1 MLCQQMKTKRRHSR
15 HNLQKNIFI
24 RIVSL
29 FLSITISDAFNLHTN
44 IIINDINHHQIHHVS
59 YRGVR
64 IKTQQLFSASPNS
77 EFLYNLDAI
86 EDEIIR
92 VKPLNK
98 KSSKKSKSQKKK
110 AKTEVVGQGTLPTE
124 PTAKKNK
131 KKGNNKSIKS
141 IVSAESTSDMPP
153 WLSQY
158 ENEDFSSPYHLSEE
172 LQSVSYEKQQQQ
184 NTEIQRLQLALNG
197 IIQHEYPSSSDAI
210 IPYFTP
216 SEIHEIM
223 DSIRVASDGNISL
236 MKGCADF
243 LYLMLTLEEE
253 VSSTLNIDEP
263 YMTQAV
269 INSHSI
275 MTRDVLV
282 AAAFHYCDCV
292 RARKAGVYDYARQAL
307 GMKHELTRLPLAEEV
322 ENDKSIVVK
331 GGTMS
336 RRTQLNSSIESYGEE
351 ITQIATSAATL
362 KRAEIMATTIKS
374 KGIGKIKSQSK
385 TSQQTNVD
393 AEILRSFMVSL
404 SEDWRALVIRSA
416 ACLYRLK
423 GISDG
428 SNVDDGELSGSIV
441 LSKSTVSVAK
451 DALRVHAPLAQRL
464 GMQRLKSELENCAF
478 KILYPR
484 QFAVASSLYRDM
496 DEMKTIVEV
505 LTTRIEQLLRSD
517 PMFAAQIQ
525 DVTVTSRV
533 KEPYSLWKKMIRIRK
548 QAIDEA
554 KEKRKGGSPR
564 SPPSLKWVPDT
575 IALRVVLSAAR
586 TSSLEDDESL
596 RTREKLLCY
605 YALQLIESIWVESEA
620 NERKDYIK
628 NPKPNGYQSLHY
640 TAKLVIV
647 GEEWPFEVQIRSE
660 EMHRIAEFGV
670 AAHWDYKHK
679 PKMMLP
685 AAQESTP
692 PMLAL
697 PSSEQVAIT
706 SSSSLVTARKK
717 KKGRVASYIEA
728 LAKSREAIVQNNVFV
743 FLSSTESALDGT
755 IISVNSSAKVSD
767 VLKQYVKLDR
777 DDDDSLD
784 LDEIVVYQNGVR
796 VRLDTLEKELS
807 NGDVLTVTSG
817 ILYIN

>member
-1 MLCQQMKTKRRHSR
+1 MLCQQMKTKRHHSR
-15 HNLQKNIFI
+15 HNLQKKVFI
-24 RIVSL
+24 SIVSL

-44 IIINDINHHQIHHVS
+44 IIINDIHHHQFHHVS

-64 IKTQQLFSASPNS
+64 IKTQQQLFSAPPKDS
-77 EFLYNLDAI
+77 EINIDAI
-86 EDEIIR
+86 EDD

-98 KSSKKSKSQKKK
+98 KIKKSKSQKRK
-110 AKTEVVGQGTLPTE
+110 ARTEVIGQGTLPTE

-131 KKGNNKSIKS
+131 KKGNKSIKS
-141 IVSAESTSDMPP
+141 IVSAESIDMPP

-158 ENEDFSSPYHLSEE
+158 EDEDFASSYHLSKE
-172 LQSVSYEKQQQQ
+172 LQSVSYEEQQQQ
-184 NTEIQRLQLALNG
+184 NTEMQRLQLALNG
-197 IIQHEYPSSSDAI
+197 IIQHEYPSSTDAI

-223 DSIRVASDGNISL
+223 DSIRVASNGNTSL

-253 VSSTLNIDEP
+253 VSSTLNSDEP
-263 YMTQAV
+263 WDNTQAV

-307 GMKHELTRLPLAEEV
+307 EMKHEPTQLPLAEEV
-322 ENDKSIVVK
+322 DNDKSIVVK

-336 RRTQLNSSIESYGEE
+336 RRTQLKSSIESYGKK
-351 ITQIATSAATL
+351 ITQIATGAATL

-374 KGIGKIKSQSK
+374 KGMSKIKSQSK

-428 SNVDDGELSGSIV
+428 SNVDDGESSSTGSIT

-451 DALRVHAPLAQRL
+451 DALRVHAPLAQRI

-484 QFAVASSLYRDM
+484 QYAVATSLYRDM
-496 DEMKTIVEV
+496 DELNAIVQV

-548 QAIDEA
+548 QAADEA
-554 KEKRKGGSPR
+554 KSKDSKEAKGGSPR

-605 YALQLIESIWVESEA
+605 YALQLISNIWEESEA

-640 TAKLVIV
+640 TASLVIV

-670 AAHWDYKHK
+670 AAHFDYKHK
-679 PKMMLP
+679 PKKMLP
-685 AAQESTP
+685 AAQESTS

-697 PSSEQVAIT
+697 PPSEQVAIT
-706 SSSSLVTARKK
+706 SSSSLVPARKKK

-728 LAKSREAIVQNNVFV
+728 LTTSREAIKQNNVFV

-777 DDDDSLD
+777 DNDDDLD
-784 LDEIVVYQNGVR
+784 LDEVVIFQNGVR
-796 VRLDTLEKELS
+796 LKTLEKELS

-817 ILYIN
+817 ILDI

>member
-1 MLCQQMKTKRRHSR
+1 M
-15 HNLQKNIFI
+15 
-24 RIVSL
+24 
-29 FLSITISDAFNLHTN
+29 
-44 IIINDINHHQIHHVS
+44 
-59 YRGVR
+59 
-64 IKTQQLFSASPNS
+64 
-77 EFLYNLDAI
+77 
-86 EDEIIR
+86 
-92 VKPLNK
+92 
-98 KSSKKSKSQKKK
+98 
-110 AKTEVVGQGTLPTE
+110 PTE

-131 KKGNNKSIKS
+131 KKGNKSIK
-141 IVSAESTSDMPP
+141 IVYAESTSDMPP

-158 ENEDFSSPYHLSEE
+158 EDEDFTSSYHLSEE
-172 LQSVSYEKQQQQ
+172 LQSVSYEEHQQR

-197 IIQHEYPSSSDAI
+197 ILHHEYPSSTDAI

-223 DSIRVASDGNISL
+223 DSIRVASNGNTSL

-253 VSSTLNIDEP
+253 GLTSTLNSDEP
-263 YMTQAV
+263 YMTENLQGD
-269 INSHSI
+269 IKHHSI

-307 GMKHELTRLPLAEEV
+307 EMKHEMTRLPLATAEEV
-322 ENDKSIVVK
+322 DEVVRPAA
-331 GGTMS
+331 MD
-336 RRTQLNSSIESYGEE
+336 RRTQLNSSIEHYGEE
-351 ITQIATSAATL
+351 ITQIASGAATL
-362 KRAEIMATTIKS
+362 KRVEILATTIKS
-374 KGIGKIKSQSK
+374 KGIRKIKSQSK

-428 SNVDDGELSGSIV
+428 SNVDDGELSGSIT
-441 LSKSTVSVAK
+441 LSKSTISVAK
-451 DALRVHAPLAQRL
+451 DAFKIYAPIASRL

-484 QFAVASSLYRDM
+484 QYAVASSLYRDM
-496 DEMKTIVEV
+496 DEMKTVVQV

-533 KEPYSLWKKMIRIRK
+533 KEPYSLWKKMIRLRK
-548 QAIDEA
+548 QAADEV
-554 KEKRKGGSPR
+554 KKGKGSPQ

-575 IALRVVLSAAR
+575 IALRIVLSAAR

-605 YALQLIESIWVESEA
+605 YSLQLIENIWEESEA

-660 EMHRIAEFGV
+660 EMHHIAEFGV

-685 AAQESTP
+685 AATQESTS

-697 PSSEQVAIT
+697 PPSEQVATT
-706 SSSSLVTARKK
+706 SSSSLVPARKKK

-728 LAKSREAIVQNNVFV
+728 LATSREAMNNVFV
-743 FLSSTESALDGT
+743 FLSSTDSALDGK

-767 VLKQYVKLDR
+767 VLKQCVELDR
-777 DDDDSLD
+777 DDVDGID
-784 LDEIVVYQNGVR
+784 LDEVVIYQNGVR
-796 VRLDTLEKELS
+796 LLETLEKELS

-817 ILYIN
+817 ILDNI